1 MDYSTMAYVASSME
15 DSVAAGE
22 ALGNL
27 MGLAILGLFC
37 WWIWSKIDA
46 GMKRSKLERD
56 LSEIKI
62 KIEMERLERE
72 KSNFTVDR

>member
-1 MDYSTMAYVASSME
+1 MNYLTMAYVASSME
-15 DSVAAGE
+15 ESIAAGE
-22 ALGNL
+22 ALGNF

-46 GMKRSKLERD
+46 GMKRSRFESE

>member
-1 MDYSTMAYVASSME
+1 MNYLTMAYVASSME
-15 DSVAAGE
+15 ESIAAGE

-72 KSNFTVDR
+72 KSSFTVDR

>member
-1 MDYSTMAYVASSME
+1 MDYLTIAYVASSME
-15 DSVAAGE
+15 DSIAAGE

-72 KSNFTVDR
+72 KSSFTVDR